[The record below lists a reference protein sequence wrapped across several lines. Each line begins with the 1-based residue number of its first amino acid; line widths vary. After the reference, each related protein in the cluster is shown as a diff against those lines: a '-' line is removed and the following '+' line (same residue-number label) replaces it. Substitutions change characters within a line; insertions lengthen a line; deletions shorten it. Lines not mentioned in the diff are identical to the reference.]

1 MALVNIAN
9 IIVEENPASFLAPLK
24 FKITFEV
31 VKEIQDGILYLN
43 KTYLMKNNRNR
54 VAIDLHRL
62 SKG

>member
-31 VKEIQDGILYLN
+31 VKEIQDGILIFLYSRF
-43 KTYLMKNNRNR
+43 KKNNRNR
-54 VAIDLHRL
+54 VAIDLYRL
-62 SKG
+62 S